1 MKEPTCA
8 RTICVVTLLLCC
20 SAAGAQYNMPA
31 PRPYTAL
38 PDTQPRTGTSLKARL
53 AIGDIPLDKQYS
65 ELSLEQKNKF
75 KSQYQSMSDDDEP
88 PFPID
93 GLDSLYK
100 PIVEAM
106 QSLRLEGPLD
116 MEVEVDSTG
125 KAKSVSVRKSPSAQ
139 VTQVAA
145 AALMFRTYKPAVC
158 SGKPC
163 ASVFPLQADFVR
175 R

>member
-1 MKEPTCA
+1 MKKP
-8 RTICVVTLLLCC
+8 ICVLVIHAFALLLCW
-20 SAAGAQYNMPA
+20 SLASAQYTSPMPRSYS
-31 PRPYTAL
+31 PPQ
-38 PDTQPRTGTSLKARL
+38 TQPRTGTNLKARL
-53 AIGDIPLDKQYS
+53 AIGDIPFDKRYS
-65 ELSLEQKNKF
+65 ELTQEQKNKF
-75 KSQYQSMSDDDEP
+75 KSQYQSMPDDDEP

-100 PIVEAM
+100 PVIEAM

-116 MEVEVDSTG
+116 LVVEVDSAG
-125 KAKSVSVRKSPSAQ
+125 KAKAVSVHKSPGSE

-145 AALMFRTYKPAVC
+145 AALMFQTYKPAVC

-163 ASVFPLQADFVR
+163 ASVFPLQADFIR